1 MGMHRITLRPSLFCL
16 LAEGFFRTFEG
27 CDGTPDWGGY
37 GFADAEDWQFAADVF
52 NDTPIYDLH
61 HLVSINVT
69 EAELKAIIAGWQ
81 FDWENCDDD
90 VANFVSDAQ
99 VTEINDALAKA

>member
-1 MGMHRITLRPSLFCL
+1 MLRSEHDGLMVAVLNTATLSERVRRFHC
-16 LAEGFFRTFEG
+16 
-27 CDGTPDWGGY
+27 
-37 GFADAEDWQFAADVF
+37 ADAEDWQFAADVF
-52 NDTPIYDLH
+52 NDTPIYDRH